1 MTNQYNPI
9 ITFLITNCVSI
20 GSMDTSTSEGVLLR
34 NLPALRAFNGSYEHK
49 CISCFLFFLFNLSIF
64 LLSSI
69 ISTISVTY
77 RSLKISQKVFWCL
90 AGVRASFGTFAVV
103 LSLITLLR
111 DKELQD
117 DIVLGRTLSCQ
128 FFFTYIVGF
137 FVFECSLLL
146 LSDFLFGQRSYALL
160 AHHSVTLIGFV
171 IGLFLDHGYFI
182 GTLIVSIEMSTPFT
196 CLCWVLLKM
205 KLSKSPLWTAN
216 QWILVH
222 LFHTRQNVLC
232 VMMYVVAK
240 DWENVYHNMNM
251 LLIVLLIG
259 GAILVFL
266 GLNPY
271 WTQKKTQQLFLRED
285 WNFTPANNSNNNK
298 EANQHSISSQSNGVS
313 KTGTTSNGV
322 NGIGIKG
329 SRSLPGSPTKK
340 SKRSDLKKIK

>member
-1 MTNQYNPI
+1 MNINASA
-9 ITFLITNCVSI
+9 VSY
-20 GSMDTSTSEGVLLR
+20 SSCSTYPFSFYRALS
-34 NLPALRAFNGSYEHK
+34 LPSA
-49 CISCFLFFLFNLSIF
+49 
-64 LLSSI
+64 
-69 ISTISVTY
+69 V
-77 RSLKISQKVFWCL
+77 RS
-90 AGVRASFGTFAVV
+90 SFGTFSVV
-103 LSLITLLR
+103 LFLITLLR

-137 FVFECSLLL
+137 FVFKCSLLL

-222 LFHTRQNVLC
+222 LFHTRQHVLC

-240 DWENVYHNMNM
+240 DWENVYQNMNM
-251 LLIVLLIG
+251 LLIG

-285 WNFTPANNSNNNK
+285 WNFTPVNNSNNNK
-298 EANQHSISSQSNGVS
+298 EANQHSGSNQSNGVS

-329 SRSLPGSPTKK
+329 SRSLPGSHTKK